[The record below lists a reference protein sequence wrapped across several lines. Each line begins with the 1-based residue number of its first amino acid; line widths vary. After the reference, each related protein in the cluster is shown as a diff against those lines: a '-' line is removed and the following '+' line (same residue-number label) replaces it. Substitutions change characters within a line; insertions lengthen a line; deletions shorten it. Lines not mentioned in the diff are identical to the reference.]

1 MRKSMGWRSNCNM
14 SAAWSSPT
22 SIACRP
28 PSSASEIARSLTG
41 HGDGLPGQVL
51 GLLADLRNNR
61 LDNPDFQRRLE
72 GMLAE
77 LARLERD
84 CLPVIGTELTAAV
97 KGSLVRLQ
105 SSPRPATRDAESP
118 AHLAHADERIQQV
131 IASLEGL
138 LAGMRQWEDYRRF
151 QRDVAQLLRDQE
163 ETARNTTALGMQTVG
178 RDLKELTPQES
189 TDLAI
194 LAEHQL
200 DLARRQTRLEQEMD
214 ETVAALGQND
224 PLAAETLS
232 DALAEA
238 RRLSIAADMS
248 ATGDKIRN
256 NGLGLAPADQQR
268 ILQNLQEVLDIL
280 ANNRREELT
289 GMVKKLGEADKD
301 LDALRRRQEGLR
313 RKIDEAGRAGPAAP
327 SPRRKRPSCSGLPVS
342 RRSCSGRRNS
352 LAGGWSG

>member
-1 MRKSMGWRSNCNM
+1 
-14 SAAWSSPT
+14 
-22 SIACRP
+22 
-28 PSSASEIARSLTG
+28 
-41 HGDGLPGQVL
+41 
-51 GLLADLRNNR
+51 
-61 LDNPDFQRRLE
+61 
-72 GMLAE
+72 MLAE
-77 LARLERD
+77 LARLGRD
-84 CLPVIGTELTAAV
+84 YLPVIGTELTAAV

-105 SSPRPATRDAESP
+105 SSPRPAGRDAESQ
-118 AHLAHADERIQQV
+118 AHLARADDRIQQV
-131 IASLEGL
+131 TASLEAL

-163 ETARNTTALGMQTVG
+163 ETARNTAVLGTQTVG
-178 RDLKELTPQES
+178 RDLKELTPQKS
-189 TDLAI
+189 ADLAI

-214 ETVAALGQND
+214 ETVAVLGQND
-224 PLAAETLS
+224 PLAAETLN

-256 NGLGLAPADQQR
+256 NGLGLAPADQQK

-289 GMVKKLGEADKD
+289 GMVKKLGEAGKD

-313 RKIDEAGRAGPAAP
+313 RKIDEAGRAATGGAK
-327 SPRRKRPSCSGLPVS
+327 SPRKKPSSSGLPFS
-342 RRSCSGRRNS
+342 RKNCSGRPSS
-352 LAGGWSG
+352 LAGGWNG